1 MGFMDNDTKVLSLL
15 EGLAT
20 TVAQLQ
26 NNFTELTL
34 YNAKTA
40 SHQAFILA
48 EIAAMKS
55 DINTMQSSIGTMQ
68 TDISKIEANQA
79 SMQTDISKIKTNQAS
94 MQADISKI
102 ETNQASM
109 QADISKIKTNQA
121 SMQTDILSIKAQQ
134 IDDTEMLEIIIGQT
148 AVLTKGQFTH
158 GQEIEKIKAI
168 I

>member
-1 MGFMDNDTKVLSLL
+1 MDNDTKVLSLL
-15 EGLAT
+15 EGLTT

-48 EIAAMKS
+48 EIVAMKS

-68 TDISKIEANQA
+68 ADISKIETNQA
-79 SMQTDISKIKTNQAS
+79 SMQTDISKIE
-94 MQADISKI
+94 I
-102 ETNQASM
+102 NQASM

-121 SMQTDILSIKAQQ
+121 SMQADILSIKAQQ

>member
-1 MGFMDNDTKVLSLL
+1 MDNDTKVLSLL

-94 MQADISKI
+94 MQ
-102 ETNQASM
+102 
-109 QADISKIKTNQA
+109 
-121 SMQTDILSIKAQQ
+121 TDILSIKAQQ